1 MVFGGVPFY
10 WSLLR
15 PGESVAQ
22 AVDRLCFA
30 PRGELAGEFRRLFAS
45 LFRRPEP
52 YAAVASALG
61 SRNSGLSR
69 KEISVA
75 SGVPNGGTLTKILED
90 LEWCGFV
97 RRDIPPGR
105 KERDSVYQL
114 IDAFSL
120 FHLRFLAGAA
130 SDGDPRFWEG
140 TAETGARRAWRG
152 LAFERVCLMHVRE
165 IKRALQ
171 IGGVRTSVCS
181 WRHLADETYGKGA
194 QIDLLIDRADNVI
207 NICEMKYSSG
217 KYALT
222 KKDCQDIDNKLD
234 AFKAVSETA
243 KSVHLTIVA
252 ANGLADNAYARK
264 AQNVLVMDDLFNE

>member
-1 MVFGGVPFY
+1 M
-10 WSLLR
+10 
-15 PGESVAQ
+15 
-22 AVDRLCFA
+22 
-30 PRGELAGEFRRLFAS
+30 
-45 LFRRPEP
+45 
-52 YAAVASALG
+52 
-61 SRNSGLSR
+61 
-69 KEISVA
+69 
-75 SGVPNGGTLTKILED
+75 
-90 LEWCGFV
+90 
-97 RRDIPPGR
+97 
-105 KERDSVYQL
+105 DS
-114 IDAFSL
+114 FSL
-120 FHLRFLAGAA
+120 FHLRFIEPEPNPDPNDWTLGVAA
-130 SDGDPRFWEG
+130 KAKSAWE
-140 TAETGARRAWRG
+140 G

-222 KKDCQDIDNKLD
+222 KKDCEDIDNKLD
-234 AFKAVSETA
+234 AFKAVSQTA